1 MQSTTSKLVLSSLAG
16 VALAASG
23 CRTIGTAGGTAGD
36 VAADTARAA
45 GNAAGTA
52 AHGAGKIVKDTA
64 GAAEDEM
71 D

>member
-1 MQSTTSKLVLSSLAG
+1 MQSTTRKLVLVTLSS
-16 VALAASG
+16 VALAAAG

-52 AHGAGKIVKDTA
+52 AHGAGEIIEDTA

-71 D
+71 R